1 MGMSMFAKEH
11 DARRSERII
20 YTLGGGFD
28 LVFACEKTTR
38 KADGRWFDVRVAP
51 LEKNTFYCVS
61 LIGCR
66 IVEAT
71 RYSDIYAAIFETSR
85 CVADASSGLPKC
97 IIELVVGCLY
107 TSGFADDQM

>member
-1 MGMSMFAKEH
+1 M
-11 DARRSERII
+11 I
-20 YTLGGGFD
+20 
-28 LVFACEKTTR
+28 FACEKTTR

-66 IVEAT
+66 ITEAT
-71 RYSDIYAAIFETSR
+71 RYSDIYAAIFE
-85 CVADASSGLPKC
+85 ASSLPKC

-107 TSGFADDQM
+107 ISGFADEQM